1 MREEN
6 KITMRAVGCKSRPSF
21 SSTTNRIALRTPCP
35 PQFQNHCSVEEYS
48 WILSWSWE
56 VFFKHVYFKTALPLQ
71 KNTFYTMLK
80 FHMLFKSTLPV
91 QFKFKKTT
99 FFQRCPIIL
108 KYLTKCTQRPFIY
121 TQEKWSYP
129 SANSSN
135 SSETS
140 GCQLWFCM
148 ASDFLLWCP
157 AYRSSR
163 KHPLLALSNNYE
175 AGTLHFPNKKDK
187 SYHAGA

>member
-1 MREEN
+1 
-6 KITMRAVGCKSRPSF
+6 MRAVGCKSRPSF
-21 SSTTNRIALRTPCP
+21 SSTTNRIALRTICP
-35 PQFQNHCSVEEYS
+35 PQFQNHCNVEEYS
-48 WILSWSWE
+48 WFLSQSWE
-56 VFFKHVYFKTALPLQ
+56 VFFSMFTSKQHFPCKRTLFRPCLNFICSLNQHYQ
-71 KNTFYTMLK
+71 CSSNSKNN
-80 FHMLFKSTLPV
+80 
-91 QFKFKKTT
+91 

-175 AGTLHFPNKKDK
+175 TGTLHFPNKKDK